1 MIVAKLLTKILKEG
15 GVILI
20 DHTGQKYICG
30 NPDNKK
36 AMTLK
41 ILKKNLNLKLILDP
55 EIEFPE
61 AYMRNEIIVENANRT
76 TAIANTNGNQLK
88 PVANAADVND
98 TPELPSTVAIAVPA
112 SFNM

>member
-36 AMTLK
+36 A
-41 ILKKNLNLKLILDP
+41 IIKNL
-55 EIEFPE
+55 
-61 AYMRNEIIVENANRT
+61 
-76 TAIANTNGNQLK
+76 
-88 PVANAADVND
+88 
-98 TPELPSTVAIAVPA
+98 
-112 SFNM
+112 